1 MKRNQLALE
10 LGLTPVQLDQL
21 LSKLPDVDPTSDDI
35 PDSVVEMIL
44 SKTKRIQQ
52 APSTESITTTKDAL
66 AHLEQLIDGYRE
78 NSVDY
83 VRGLEQQAIREE
95 AFLGKLLGKRRALA
109 RLDGEVTEYEDIL
122 TEVSLARSESTLDAI
137 EIYLDEIS
145 KATSKTQERIEKAN
159 KVLGKFE
166 EITGLG

>member
-35 PDSVVEMIL
+35 PESVVEMIL

-52 APSTESITTTKDAL
+52 AESITTTPTTKDAL
-66 AHLEQLIDGYRE
+66 SHLEQLIDDYRE

-83 VRGLEQQAIREE
+83 IRGLEQQAIRED

-137 EIYLDEIS
+137 ETYLDEIS
-145 KATSKTQERIEKAN
+145 KSTSKTQERIEKAN
-159 KVLGKFE
+159 QMLGKFE
-166 EITGLG
+166 KMTGQG